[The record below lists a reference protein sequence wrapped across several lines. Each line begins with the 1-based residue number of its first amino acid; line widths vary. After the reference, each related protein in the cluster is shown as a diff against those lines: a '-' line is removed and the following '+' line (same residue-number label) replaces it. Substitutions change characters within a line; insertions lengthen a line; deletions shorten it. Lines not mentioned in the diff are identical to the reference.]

1 MAVFKPKVKKMVTV
15 TRNGT
20 TFQREQEVNAEQPSA
35 ANQQRLSGVAPR
47 PYVSNLRRVENVEN
61 VESEEERRIERE
73 AYYDH
78 RLKYDEAVSARAQV
92 QTLRPRYGGGFQ
104 TDYIPKPSKRIEIP
118 RDDSLNPGD
127 RVQVDGEWYTIDNR
141 LTEEYIET
149 GERPES
155 VKVPQEYRV
164 DRDSYDR
171 LRPKATQ

>member
-20 TFQREQEVNAEQPSA
+20 TFQREQEVNADQPSA
-35 ANQQRLSGVAPR
+35 ASQQRLAAAPR

-78 RLKYDEAVSARAQV
+78 RLKYDEAVSAPAQV
-92 QTLRPRYGGGFQ
+92 QTLRPRSGGGVQ
-104 TDYIPKPSKRIEIP
+104 TDYIPKSGKRIEIP

-141 LTEEYIET
+141 LTEEYVET
-149 GERPES
+149 GERPKS
-155 VKVPQEYRV
+155 VTVPLEFKVDQ
-164 DRDSYDR
+164 DSYDR
-171 LRPKATQ
+171 LLSKATQ